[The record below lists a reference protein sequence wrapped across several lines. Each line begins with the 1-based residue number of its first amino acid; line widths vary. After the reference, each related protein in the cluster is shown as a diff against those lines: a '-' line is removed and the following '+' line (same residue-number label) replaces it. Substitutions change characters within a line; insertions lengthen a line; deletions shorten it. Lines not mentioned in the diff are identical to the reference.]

1 MDLFRIDLA
10 EEPKSYVKQI
20 DSQGCLG
27 CLFYSPS
34 DTENLFML
42 TLRKI
47 ADKTL
52 KNNDIISDKTSTDKD
67 KNTCKKQVC
76 NQQ

>member
-10 EEPKSYVKQI
+10 EEPRLYGKQI

-27 CLFYSPS
+27 CLFYSSS

-42 TLRKI
+42 TLRKFG
-47 ADKTL
+47 DKIL
-52 KNNDIISDKTSTDKD
+52 KNHDIISDKISTDKG
-67 KNTCKKQVC
+67 KSTCKRQVY
-76 NQQ
+76 N